1 MLYVLYL
8 IALFNL
14 PNWEVSF
21 ANEII
26 GRKEKRG
33 EKVTYLFSLELEEA
47 N

>member
-8 IALFNL
+8 RALFNL
-14 PNWEVSF
+14 PKWEVSF
-21 ANEII
+21 TNEII

-33 EKVTYLFSLELEEA
+33 KKVTYLFSLELEEA